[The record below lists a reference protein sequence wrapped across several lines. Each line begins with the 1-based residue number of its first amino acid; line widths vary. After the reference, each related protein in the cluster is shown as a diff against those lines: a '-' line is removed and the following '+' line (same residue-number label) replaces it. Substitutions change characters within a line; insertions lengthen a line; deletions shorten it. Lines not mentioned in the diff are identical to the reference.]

1 MHVQHCA
8 HSQDHSLPS
17 DTQIYSVHLSL
28 KHLQVQVGTYKNDDT
43 AACLEAKSLYCLSR
57 NFACVEDME
66 DSSLLVVLLG
76 GALVVI
82 LNNQDLMLCARPFV
96 HFLLVIQCSSPS
108 SSNDQ
113 KSTQDLAS
121 LFAPARSFV
130 SGCIIEAFN
139 YTLKYHLHRDV
150 LTPATYLL
158 FCCFRGTAGL
168 RWLCTAGAM
177 RECMTG
183 PGSISG
189 LGRSGDVSLDCASL
203 VLRCNVVAVG
213 ILSDP
218 ADIQMTFGRHCA
230 CARKSA
236 LCSISKTYVA
246 WHGLPWVTACCSP
259 TGINRLQKHGR
270 DAWHT
275 PS

>member
-8 HSQDHSLPS
+8 HSHDHSLPS

-121 LFAPARSFV
+121 LFALALLLLLWHSRLALAVYSRGYARV
-130 SGCIIEAFN
+130 YDRPWLN
-139 YTLKYHLHRDV
+139 
-150 LTPATYLL
+150 
-158 FCCFRGTAGL
+158 L
-168 RWLCTAGAM
+168 R
-177 RECMTG
+177 
-183 PGSISG
+183 
-189 LGRSGDVSLDCASL
+189 
-203 VLRCNVVAVG
+203 LRKV
-213 ILSDP
+213 
-218 ADIQMTFGRHCA
+218 R
-230 CARKSA
+230 
-236 LCSISKTYVA
+236 
-246 WHGLPWVTACCSP
+246 
-259 TGINRLQKHGR
+259 
-270 DAWHT
+270 
-275 PS
+275 